1 MGAFMAVDLFL
12 PSAVVHALVS
22 DGGAM
27 LGGPPRAVEHITWDA
42 ARPDGSLPDFAGLL
56 SFFTGSGKGSAP
68 HLLADPCSGDRVQ
81 FFPANVASRAL
92 VHDAGTN
99 PGTGQTNR
107 FGSVCLQ
114 TEWRFSP
121 HGRCPVHGVV
131 HTTLF
136 DTPMLGLAE
145 IRAWQAEFGIPQVWA
160 MGAPPTWKSNR
171 SPDVWTSTA
180 GYYSHSQV
188 PWQAPTNHSDPGPMP
203 LLVGEAPPVTV
214 SGPPP
219 ATISSPDPQP
229 IPHPVAEVD
238 VTVILMNSEGPD
250 QWISDG
256 LRRRH
261 IADVASLQAWQ
272 KILKTVV
279 VTPQELASIVDITPT
294 GAAATVI
301 SLADAAKVP

>member
-1 MGAFMAVDLFL
+1 
-12 PSAVVHALVS
+12 
-22 DGGAM
+22 
-27 LGGPPRAVEHITWDA
+27 
-42 ARPDGSLPDFAGLL
+42 
-56 SFFTGSGKGSAP
+56 
-68 HLLADPCSGDRVQ
+68 
-81 FFPANVASRAL
+81 
-92 VHDAGTN
+92 
-99 PGTGQTNR
+99 
-107 FGSVCLQ
+107 
-114 TEWRFSP
+114 
-121 HGRCPVHGVV
+121 
-131 HTTLF
+131 
-136 DTPMLGLAE
+136 
-145 IRAWQAEFGIPQVWA
+145 
-160 MGAPPTWKSNR
+160 
-171 SPDVWTSTA
+171 
-180 GYYSHSQV
+180 
-188 PWQAPTNHSDPGPMP
+188 MP

-219 ATISSPDPQP
+219 TTISSPDPQP